1 MATLGRPPELL
12 RQLPPEHARAFI
24 SESLTSALNEAESG
38 GNWDLA
44 RPPLGLADPDRKE
57 VSIVAPAEDV
67 ATVAYAIGKKMLA
80 EALGKAGKEKDD
92 D

>member
-1 MATLGRPPELL
+1 M
-12 RQLPPEHARAFI
+12 
-24 SESLTSALNEAESG
+24 TSALEEAESG

-67 ATVAYAIGKKMLA
+67 STVAYAKEEEMLA
-80 EALGKAGKEKDD
+80 KALGKVGKQKDD
-92 D
+92 N